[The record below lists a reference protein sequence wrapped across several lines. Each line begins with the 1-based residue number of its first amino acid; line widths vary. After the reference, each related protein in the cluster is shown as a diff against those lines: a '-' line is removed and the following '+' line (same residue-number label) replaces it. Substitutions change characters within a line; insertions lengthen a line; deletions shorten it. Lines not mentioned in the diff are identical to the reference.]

1 MRYAFGKALRKLR
14 RAQGLTQEDFA
25 PISSRTYL
33 SSLERGK
40 KSPTL
45 DKAHAL
51 AETIGVHLLSVL
63 TLASLYHCDDEDLDS
78 LLLRVRAEVSRLCG
92 RELS

>member
-1 MRYAFGKALRKLR
+1 MRHAFGRALKELR

-25 PISSRTYL
+25 PISSRTHL

-51 AETIGVHLLSVL
+51 AGAIGVHLLTVL
-63 TLASLYHCDDEDLDS
+63 AVASLYDDEEENLEK
-78 LLLRVRAEVSRLCG
+78 LLLRVRTEVISLCG
-92 RELS
+92 RELR